1 MLPTQKNNY
10 SPQLKQGNKA
20 KHMARIKLQ
29 HPLWTLAAPVL
40 AWLLFAGTGFTSGT
54 IYSILLAAGLI
65 GSVLAAV
72 HHAEVIA
79 HRVGEPYGAL
89 VLAVAVTSIE
99 VALIISLMLT
109 PGHETAT
116 LARDTVFAA
125 EMIII
130 TGIVGG
136 CLLLGGIKFKEQTF
150 GLDGVSAALTVLTA
164 ISVLALILPN
174 YTSSIPGPFYNS
186 KQLTFVA
193 IVSLVLY
200 GTFLLVQTISHR
212 RYFLQ
217 EDNQHSEKGH
227 ALPPTKKTTWLSI
240 VFLLI
245 SLVAVVVLAEF
256 LAPGIEAGVDR
267 MGAPRSLVGI
277 IIAMVVLLPEGLSA
291 LNAAKH
297 NQLQSS
303 LNLALG
309 SALASIGLTIPAV
322 AFVSLYEGLPLT
334 LGIDTKSTVLFL
346 LSLFIILLSLRTG
359 RTTLLQGAVLL
370 VIFAVY
376 IFTTIVP

>member
-1 MLPTQKNNY
+1 
-10 SPQLKQGNKA
+10 
-20 KHMARIKLQ
+20 MARLKLQ
-29 HPLWTLAAPVL
+29 IPLWTMAAPVF
-40 AWLLFAGTGFTSGT
+40 AWLLFAAAGFASGT

-89 VLAVAVTSIE
+89 VLAIAVTSIE
-99 VALIISLMLT
+99 VSLIISLMLT

-164 ISVLALILPN
+164 ICVLALILPN
-174 YTSSIPGPFYNS
+174 YTSSIPGPFYNN

-200 GTFLLVQTISHR
+200 VTFLLIQTISHR
-212 RYFLQ
+212 SYFLQ
-217 EDNQHSEKGH
+217 EDDQQSDKVH
-227 ALPPTKKTTWLSI
+227 ALPPTNKTTWISI
-240 VFLLI
+240 GFLLI

-256 LAPGIEAGVDR
+256 LAPGIEAGVDK

-291 LNAAKH
+291 LNASNQ

-309 SALASIGLTIPAV
+309 SALASVGLTIPAV
-322 AFVSLYEGLPLT
+322 AFVALYKELPLS

-346 LSLFIILLSLRTG
+346 LSLFTILLSLRTG
-359 RTTLLQGAVLL
+359 RTTLLQGVVLL

>member
-1 MLPTQKNNY
+1 
-10 SPQLKQGNKA
+10 
-20 KHMARIKLQ
+20 MARLKLQ
-29 HPLWTLAAPVL
+29 IPLWTMAAPIL
-40 AWLLFAGTGFTSGT
+40 AWLLFAGAGFASGT

-72 HHAEVIA
+72 HHAETIA
-79 HRVGEPYGAL
+79 HRVGEPFGAL

-109 PGHETAT
+109 PGHDTAT

-125 EMIII
+125 EMIIL

-136 CLLLGGIKFKEQTF
+136 SLLLGGIKFKEQTF

-164 ISVLALILPN
+164 IFVLTLILPN
-174 YTSSIPGPFYNS
+174 YTSSVPGPFYND
-186 KQLTFVA
+186 KQLIFVA
-193 IVSLVLY
+193 IISLLLY
-200 GTFLLVQTISHR
+200 ATFLLIQTISHR
-212 RYFLQ
+212 SYFLQ
-217 EDNQHSEKGH
+217 TDTQPGEAMHSS
-227 ALPPTKKTTWLSI
+227 PPTGATTLVSI

-245 SLVAVVVLAEF
+245 SLVAVVVLAEH
-256 LAPGIEAGVDR
+256 LAPGIETGVSA
-267 MGAPRSLVGI
+267 MGAPKSLVGI
-277 IIAMVVLLPEGLSA
+277 IIAMVVLLPEALSA
-291 LNAAKH
+291 MNASNQ

-322 AFVSLYEGLPLT
+322 AFVSLYKRLPLT
-334 LGIDTKSTVLFL
+334 LGIDTKSTVLFM
-346 LSLFIILLSLRTG
+346 LSLLIILLSLRTG
-359 RTTLLQGAVLL
+359 RTTLLQGVVLL

>member
-1 MLPTQKNNY
+1 
-10 SPQLKQGNKA
+10 
-20 KHMARIKLQ
+20 MARLKLQ
-29 HPLWTLAAPVL
+29 IPLWTMAAPVL
-40 AWLLFAGTGFTSGT
+40 AWLLFAGAGFASGT

-79 HRVGEPYGAL
+79 HRVGEPFGAL

-174 YTSSIPGPFYNS
+174 YTSSIPGPFYND

-212 RYFLQ
+212 SYFLQ
-217 EDNQHSEKGH
+217 TTDRQSEEAH
-227 ALPPTKKTTWLSI
+227 TPPPTGITTWVSI

-256 LAPGIEAGVDR
+256 LAPGIETGVAR
-267 MGAPRSLVGI
+267 MGAPKSLVGI

-291 LNAAKH
+291 LNASNQ

-309 SALASIGLTIPAV
+309 SALASIGLTIPTV
-322 AFVSLYEGLPLT
+322 AFVSLYKGLPLT